1 MEIIFETFE
10 LTPNAVLTSASAFLK
25 YEPSIAVFF
34 QSSFLL
40 CEEKD
45 VGVIIPKLAQKMEN
59 SKRKEEVIFK
69 KVEGAIFFMCLVAQ
83 FFFLFCEMVRYFSN
97 EYFSFFFSFS
107 SFV

>member
-59 SKRKEEVIFK
+59 SKRKEEVILK

-83 FFFLFCEMVRYFSN
+83 FFF
-97 EYFSFFFSFS
+97 FF
-107 SFV
+107 VK